1 MPHCQLPQVCPLV
14 SAAKSPRAA
23 GPPGP
28 GTHTCVKELTAR
40 SSRDNSLVIANL
52 HRQHPGWS
60 LSTPRSWA
68 KMAWRL
74 RTAGRV
80 SQSTGKYGR
89 RETRAG
95 RWGPLDSCPRHQGP
109 PGIAHTRGRRK
120 PALPDPQSVN
130 RHFLLP
136 RRAPQTTVVSPPLVT
151 SQHATVEKRRGPSGV
166 GPELQSPRPAVHSS
180 AEADD
185 CPKPRA
191 VNEARRTR
199 NRDRATCPSL
209 ATKGFFKET
218 VPPLRAPLNV
228 WVPYGRPTV

>member
-1 MPHCQLPQVCPLV
+1 MGKSPVWRAEQNKNPGGFLPCLWSEGLGQPQAPAPKPGTEGGFADLWRTQRPAALEVMPHCQLPQVCPLV

-28 GTHTCVKELTAR
+28 GTHTCVKELMAR

-95 RWGPLDSCPRHQGP
+95 RWGPLDSCPRHRAP

-120 PALPDPQSVN
+120 PALPDPSQ
-130 RHFLLP
+130 R
-136 RRAPQTTVVSPPLVT
+136 TDT
-151 SQHATVEKRRGPSGV
+151 S
-166 GPELQSPRPAVHSS
+166 SS
-180 AEADD
+180 QGAH
-185 CPKPRA
+185 PKPQWCRHH
-191 VNEARRTR
+191 
-199 NRDRATCPSL
+199 
-209 ATKGFFKET
+209 
-218 VPPLRAPLNV
+218 
-228 WVPYGRPTV
+228 W

>member
-1 MPHCQLPQVCPLV
+1 MEAQNGGSCVTVYRKVRQTRDESWTL
-14 SAAKSPRAA
+14 
-23 GPPGP
+23 GPPGQLPPAP
-28 GTHTCVKELTAR
+28 GSPRHCSHSGQKETC
-40 SSRDNSLVIANL
+40 SSR
-52 HRQHPGWS
+52 
-60 LSTPRSWA
+60 
-68 KMAWRL
+68 
-74 RTAGRV
+74 
-80 SQSTGKYGR
+80 
-89 RETRAG
+89 
-95 RWGPLDSCPRHQGP
+95 
-109 PGIAHTRGRRK
+109 
-120 PALPDPQSVN
+120 PQSAN

-166 GPELQSPRPAVHSS
+166 GPELQSPHPAVHSS

-191 VNEARRTR
+191 VNEARRAR